1 MLWYWEMSLEV
12 ALDQEIE
19 VGLIL
24 YEDNPQQ
31 SQANL
36 VKRQMVNYCTHSKL
50 RPPPFLLDRFSYKY
64 GGGAYNWI
72 MVISLGYTT
81 FPG

>member
-31 SQANL
+31 SQTNL
-36 VKRQMVNYCTHSKL
+36 VKRQRVNYCTHSKL

-64 GGGAYNWI
+64 GGGGLI
-72 MVISLGYTT
+72 IE
-81 FPG
+81 

>member
-31 SQANL
+31 SQ
-36 VKRQMVNYCTHSKL
+36 Q
-50 RPPPFLLDRFSYKY
+50 
-64 GGGAYNWI
+64 I
-72 MVISLGYTT
+72 
-81 FPG
+81 